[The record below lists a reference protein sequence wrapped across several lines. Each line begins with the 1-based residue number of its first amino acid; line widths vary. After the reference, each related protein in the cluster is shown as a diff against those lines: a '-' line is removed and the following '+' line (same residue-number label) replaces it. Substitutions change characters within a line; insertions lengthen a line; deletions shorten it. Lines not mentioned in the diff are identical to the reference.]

1 MARFF
6 PEGLLIIGN
15 LPGGGVWKQKKG
27 GCMKS
32 LRHILVNM
40 SLTPGK
46 YNSEP
51 VYYCTNCLS
60 LNVKAM
66 GENSY
71 CDDCGS
77 TEME

>member
-1 MARFF
+1 
-6 PEGLLIIGN
+6 
-15 LPGGGVWKQKKG
+15 
-27 GCMKS
+27 MKS